1 MNWHR
6 RIPLAVPLLTLAF
19 SGCGS
24 GSSAVKLPPPPLAS
38 TTLTLSVNPP
48 SITVNAASATTFAGV
63 FAPTAPTGGSL
74 TWSIT
79 PVDGGTITDEGI
91 LTASA
96 SAGTYAVQASW
107 TPAIS
112 STASILKGSATVT
125 VLPVPQLDLAI
136 SPDQV
141 QASGADQTAGAIQN
155 GVVFG
160 QEMPSVLAVD
170 STGNIEVLSSFS
182 LPASCTGNTT
192 TCQ

>member
-19 SGCGS
+19 TGCGS
-24 GSSAVKLPPPPLAS
+24 GSSAVKSPPPPPAS
-38 TTLTLSVNPP
+38 TTLSVNPP
-48 SITVNAASATTFAGV
+48 SITVSAGSATTFAGV

-79 PVDGGTITDEGI
+79 PADGGTITDEGI

-96 SAGTYAVQASW
+96 SAGNYAVQARW

-112 STASILKGSATVT
+112 SKASILKGSATVT
-125 VLPVPQLDLAI
+125 VLPVPQLELVI

-160 QEMPSVLAVD
+160 QELPSVLAVD